1 MARPNLA
8 SAKQRRAQ
16 IFKDVE
22 GMVKALDSLEGG
34 NMVISEKVI
43 DAVVVHQFDSA
54 NDAVNIHK
62 SVEISGF
69 GKFYFN
75 QKKAL
80 AQYNKLL
87 AIKQAYEK
95 MLLDENITATKRNAV
110 ELKMQIIQS
119 SIKTL
124 KPKIDEPGT
133 NL

>member
-1 MARPNLA
+1 MKKPQ
-8 SAKQRRAQ
+8 S
-16 IFKDVE
+16 
-22 GMVKALDSLEGG
+22 MSVKEWIIKKMSI
-34 NMVISEKVI
+34 NMVISEKTL
-43 DAVVVHQFDSA
+43 DAVVTHQFDSA
-54 NDAVNIHK
+54 NDALNINK

-75 QKKAL
+75 YKKAV

-87 AIKQAYEK
+87 AIKRAYEN
-95 MLLDENITATKRNAV
+95 MLLDENITDTKRNAV
-110 ELKMQIIQS
+110 TLKLQIIET

>member
-1 MARPNLA
+1 M
-8 SAKQRRAQ
+8 S
-16 IFKDVE
+16 I
-22 GMVKALDSLEGG
+22 
-34 NMVISEKVI
+34 NMVISEKTI
-43 DAVVVHQFDSA
+43 DAVVTHQFDSA
-54 NDAVNIHK
+54 NDALNVNK

-87 AIKQAYEK
+87 AIKEAYDK
-95 MLLDENITATKRNAV
+95 TLLDENITATKRNAV
-110 ELKMQIIQS
+110 ELKLQIIES

-124 KPKIDEPGT
+124 KPKINEPGT